1 MPPRT
6 KSNLTPS
13 QPHLSP
19 LSRFSLAEDATA
31 RIRRAI
37 VSGELAVGAALPE
50 TGLAEQLAVS
60 RVPIRE
66 ALMAME
72 QEGLVEFDQR
82 GRSRVRA
89 FSEEDFE
96 ELFSMRCTLE
106 VMAARLFAK
115 RMTKADVET
124 LEAMIDGQQATQNL
138 TALSLLDVAF
148 HERIIQAARHRP
160 LAVCWKTIRSQIEY
174 WLARA
179 HRAQADRH
187 LSSVDLTVPGH
198 RRLLADLCR
207 GSEAKAESA
216 MRLEMATW
224 REWLPA

>member
-1 MPPRT
+1 MNPA
-6 KSNLTPS
+6 KL
-13 QPHLSP
+13 HLSP
-19 LSRFSLAEDATA
+19 LARQSLSEDATS

-37 VSGELAVGAALPE
+37 ISGELAPGSPLPE

-66 ALMAME
+66 ALMEME
-72 QEGLVEFDQR
+72 QEGLVEFDRR
-82 GRSRVRA
+82 GRSRVRT

-106 VMAARLFAK
+106 VMAARLVAK
-115 RMTKADVET
+115 RITSADVEI
-124 LEAMIDGQQATQNL
+124 LETMIEGQQATENL
-138 TALSLLDVAF
+138 TELSLLDVAF
-148 HERIIQAARHRP
+148 HGHIIQVACHRA
-160 LAVCWKTIRSQIEY
+160 LAVCWKTIRSQIEF

-179 HRAQADRH
+179 HRAQAARH
-187 LSSVDLTVPGH
+187 LSSVELTVPGH
-198 RRLLADLCR
+198 RRLLADLCS
-207 GSEAKAESA
+207 GSELKAENA